1 MDSKN
6 NKNKLCIL
14 QITFK
19 YKSMTPEQTYMYV
32 IFQKILELKKNQKDD
47 HACLKIYFLISI
59 RCNTCI
65 SYEVRYY
72 LVNYTGYLRV
82 HNIASF

>member
-1 MDSKN
+1 MSKHFFTMDSKN

-32 IFQKILELKKNQKDD
+32 IFQKILELKKKT
-47 HACLKIYFLISI
+47 KKMIM
-59 RCNTCI
+59 
-65 SYEVRYY
+65 
-72 LVNYTGYLRV
+72 LV
-82 HNIASF
+82 

>member
-6 NKNKLCIL
+6 NINKLCIL

-32 IFQKILELKKNQKDD
+32 IFQKILELKKKT
-47 HACLKIYFLISI
+47 KKMIM
-59 RCNTCI
+59 
-65 SYEVRYY
+65 
-72 LVNYTGYLRV
+72 LV
-82 HNIASF
+82 